1 MKITDASFRSPAD
14 GLRIHAERWA
24 GPEARAVVVIAHGM
38 AEHSARYRRFGEAL
52 TGAGFVVHAL
62 DQRGHGQSVPPGA
75 DPGSFGAPGWDG
87 LVQDLVAF
95 VRRAREADAGL
106 PLALFG
112 HSMGSFVSQQLCFR
126 HSDLLDALV
135 LSGSTSY
142 DELNAHVARLAEA
155 GEGVSLSVFNVP
167 FEPARTPFDWL
178 SRDPDEVD
186 RYVADPLCGFDLSP
200 ETAGQTGEAA
210 AAFADLDNLRGIRA
224 DLPVLSVAGDAD
236 PVNDGLKG
244 LRLLEERWR
253 GAGVERFDRL
263 EYAGGRHE
271 MLNETNRD
279 EVTRD
284 VIAWLR
290 KTLELG

>member
-1 MKITDASFRSPAD
+1 MQISDASFRSPAD

-24 GPEARAVVVIAHGM
+24 GPVADGVVVLVHGM
-38 AEHSARYRRFGEAL
+38 AEHSARYRRFGEVL
-52 TGAGFVVHAL
+52 TEAGFVVHAL
-62 DQRGHGQSVPPGA
+62 DQRGHGQSVPPGT
-75 DPGSFGAPGWDG
+75 DPGDFGAPGWDG

-95 VRRAREADAGL
+95 VRRARESEPGL

-126 HSDLLDALV
+126 HSELIDALV
-135 LSGSTSY
+135 LSGSTCF
-142 DELNAHVARLAEA
+142 DQLNGHVARLIEA
-155 GEGVSLSVFNVP
+155 GGGMSLSAFNVP

-178 SRDPDEVD
+178 SRDPAEVD

-200 ETAGQTGEAA
+200 ETAGSMGGAA
-210 AAFADLDNLRGIRA
+210 AVFGDPDNLRGIRA
-224 DLPVLSVAGDAD
+224 DLPVLSVAGEED

-253 GAGVERFDRL
+253 GAGVGRFDRL
-263 EYAGGRHE
+263 EYEGGRHE

-290 KTLELG
+290 KTLGLS